1 MPANAMSHGS
11 HVGTP
16 LPPCQRR
23 GRPFGD
29 CEEWGRHLTVLGH
42 TVTTGLVKMVRFKS
56 LPHVGAT
63 G

>member
-1 MPANAMSHGS
+1 M
-11 HVGTP
+11 GTP